1 MYDISF
7 IQTVNIHEPTYL
19 IIEDLKVCLFLLIHL
34 PLNKTNY
41 ELSFNSKL
49 THNSYNYFLNFK
61 TINSSLW
68 NLVLKL

>member
-1 MYDISF
+1 MYAISF

-19 IIEDLKVCLFLLIHL
+19 IIEDLKVYLSIFLLIHL

-49 THNSYNYFLNFK
+49 TAKFL
-61 TINSSLW
+61 
-68 NLVLKL
+68 